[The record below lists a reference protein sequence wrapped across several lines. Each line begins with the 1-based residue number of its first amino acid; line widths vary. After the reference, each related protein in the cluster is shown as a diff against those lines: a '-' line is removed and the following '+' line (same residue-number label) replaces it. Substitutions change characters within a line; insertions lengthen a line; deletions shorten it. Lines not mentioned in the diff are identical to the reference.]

1 MINRYSVPEIE
12 RLFSDKTRFDTW
24 LEVEL
29 AAAAAM
35 AELGR
40 IPAEAVAVCQ
50 TKTAE
55 TPLDPGRIR
64 EIERTTRH
72 DVIAFLEHLAE
83 IIGPEA
89 RWLHLGL
96 TSSDVL
102 DTALALQLTRAHAVV
117 DEALAELTAG
127 VADKA
132 LEHKETLCVG
142 RSHGIHAEPTTF
154 GLKLLGFFVQLRR
167 DRARLNAAA
176 AELRVGQ
183 LSGAVGVYTNL
194 DPEVESRACAR
205 LGLTPA
211 PVSTQIL
218 QRDRHAAYLQALALL
233 GATLERLAVEIRHLQ
248 RTEVAEVREP
258 FTSGQKGSSAMPH
271 KRNPIVTERLT
282 GMARLLR
289 TNALAAVENVA
300 LWHERD
306 ISHSCVERII
316 LPDSLHLAVY
326 MLRKAAFVV
335 DGLVVNAARMRT
347 NLELS
352 GGLLASSALLV
363 ELIRAGAERKRAY
376 ELVQRHALAA
386 WEGAVDFRSAVEGD
400 SELNELLESATI
412 ERCFD
417 PRPRYIDE
425 TFSRTGLE

>member
-1 MINRYSVPEIE
+1 MINRYSIPAIE
-12 RLFSDKTRFDTW
+12 RIFSDRARFETW

-29 AAAAAM
+29 AAAEAM
-35 AELGR
+35 AELGQ
-40 IPAEAVAVCQ
+40 IPPEAVTVCR

-55 TPLDPGRIR
+55 TPPDPGRIR

-167 DRARLNAAA
+167 DRRRLSAAA

-194 DPEVESRACAR
+194 DPEVEARACAR

-306 ISHSCVERII
+306 ISHSCVERVI

-335 DGLVVNAARMRT
+335 DGLVIDAARMRA

-363 ELIRAGAERKRAY
+363 ELIRAGAERKTAY

-386 WEGAVDFRSAVEGD
+386 WEGEVDFRSAVEGD
-400 SELNELLESATI
+400 DELTELLEAATI

-425 TFSRTGLE
+425 TFRRVGLE

>member
-1 MINRYSVPEIE
+1 MIPRYSVPEIE
-12 RLFSDKTRFDTW
+12 RIFSDQARFETW

-29 AAAAAM
+29 AAAEAM
-35 AELGR
+35 AELGM
-40 IPAEAVAVCQ
+40 IPAEVVEVCRA
-50 TKTAE
+50 KTSE
-55 TPLDPGRIR
+55 TPPDPERIR

-102 DTALALQLTRAHAVV
+102 DTALALQLSRSHKVV
-117 DEALAELTAG
+117 AA
-127 VADKA
+127 A
-132 LEHKETLCVG
+132 LEELLTTLAARAVEHRDTLCVG

-154 GLKLLGFFVQLRR
+154 GLKLLSLHAHLQR
-167 DRARLNAAA
+167 DRGRLEAAA
-176 AELRVGQ
+176 AGLRVGQ

-194 DPEVESRACAR
+194 EPRVEERACEL
-205 LGLTPA
+205 LGLAPA

-233 GATLERLAVEIRHLQ
+233 GAGLERLAVEIRHLQ

-258 FTSGQKGSSAMPH
+258 FTAGQKGSSAMPH

-289 TNALAAVENVA
+289 TNALAALENVA

-306 ISHSCVERII
+306 ISHSSVERII
-316 LPDSLHLAVY
+316 IPDSLHLAIY
-326 MLRKAAFVV
+326 MLRKATFVV
-335 DGLVVNAARMRT
+335 GGLVVDAARMRA

-352 GGLLASSALLV
+352 RGLLASSALLV

-386 WEGAVDFRSAVEGD
+386 WEGEVDFRSAVEGD
-400 SELNELLESATI
+400 GEIAGLLDAATI
-412 ERCFD
+412 EKSFD
-417 PRPRYIDE
+417 PRPRYLDE
-425 TFSRTGLE
+425 TFKRAGLE